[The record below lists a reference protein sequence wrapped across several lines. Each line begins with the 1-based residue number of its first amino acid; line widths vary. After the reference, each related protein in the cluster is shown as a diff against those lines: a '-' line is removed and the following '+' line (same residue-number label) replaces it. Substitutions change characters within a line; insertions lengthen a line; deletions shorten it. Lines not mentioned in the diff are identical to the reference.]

1 MIEIQNREYWKRL
14 IEEEIKILTPQE
26 VEEIKNTKIKEYT
39 SSTIWRRWYFLARE
53 KTKTIRMEEETISM
67 TMEEDNNQYN
77 PIEIKDNRIYNNYV
91 MSIESEEDDDKD
103 STRVEAM
110 LAEEKKRLEEEE
122 KKLAEEKKRFTKGE
136 KKRFTKE
143 EKKRLV
149 EKEEENSKKEKRI
162 KEIEEKVE
170 EDMKEKE
177 EMKKEIQI
185 KDQTIKKLTKDIM
198 ALKKKH
204 ENEMSTKNHE
214 CDKKIFKFHA
224 ESERKRSEVNN
235 LTQQLLFL
243 KDKLSKLENKNTQ
256 EEKKK
261 DEVTYNIT
269 DSSETQIVNDLAPNV
284 VVADEISSSEDDL
297 PKKES

>member
-1 MIEIQNREYWKRL
+1 MIEIQNQEYWKKL
-14 IEEEIKILTPQE
+14 FEEEIQILTPQE

-53 KTKTIRMEEETISM
+53 KTKTIRKEEETISM

-77 PIEIKDNRIYNNYV
+77 PIEIKDNRIYNNHV

-122 KKLAEEKKRFTKGE
+122 KRLAEEKKRLVEEEKRLAEEKKRFTKGE

-224 ESERKRSEVNN
+224 ESERKMSEVNN

-243 KDKLSKLENKNTQ
+243 KDKLSKLENKKIQ
-256 EEKKK
+256 RKKRRK
-261 DEVTYNIT
+261 MR
-269 DSSETQIVNDLAPNV
+269 
-284 VVADEISSSEDDL
+284 
-297 PKKES
+297 